1 MLDYDTPATVS
12 KHFYN
17 DIVIRAHVHTE
28 NGTIW
33 LVGADVCKALQ
44 ITNPSYVASKLD
56 KANVKRHYLINSQG
70 KQLVTWYSPRAI
82 YKLCQQSKSTRGL
95 DFLKWYASIQSDYVL
110 IPRETML
117 KLFDVLEKLKTFI

>member
-12 KHFYN
+12 QHFYN
-17 DIVIRAHVHTE
+17 GIMIREHIHSE
-28 NGTIW
+28 NGSIW

-56 KANVKRHYLINSQG
+56 KGNVKHHYLINSQG

-82 YKLCQQSKSTRGL
+82 YKLCKQSKSTRGL
-95 DFLKWYASIQSDYVL
+95 DFLKWYVSIQSDYVL

-117 KLFDVLEKLKTFI
+117 KLFDILEKMRSFI

>member
-1 MLDYDTPATVS
+1 M
-12 KHFYN
+12 
-17 DIVIRAHVHTE
+17 HTFILK

-56 KANVKRHYLINSQG
+56 KSNVKHHYLINSQG

-95 DFLKWYASIQSDYVL
+95 DFLKWYASIQADYVL

-117 KLFDVLEKLKTFI
+117 KLFDILEKMRSFI

>member
-1 MLDYDTPATVS
+1 M
-12 KHFYN
+12 
-17 DIVIRAHVHTE
+17 IRAHIHSE

-56 KANVKRHYLINSQG
+56 KANVKHHYLINSQG

-82 YKLCQQSKSTRGL
+82 YKLCKQSKSTRGL
-95 DFLKWYASIQSDYVL
+95 NFLKWYASIQADYVL

-117 KLFDVLEKLKTFI
+117 KLFDILEKMRSFI

>member
-1 MLDYDTPATVS
+1 MLDYDTPVS
-12 KHFYN
+12 IFQHFYN
-17 DIVIRAHVHTE
+17 GIVIRAHVHSE
-28 NGTIW
+28 NGTVW

-56 KANVKRHYLINSQG
+56 KANVKRHFLINSQG

-82 YKLCQQSKSTRGL
+82 YKLCKQSKSTRGL
-95 DFLKWYASIQSDYVL
+95 DFLKWYISIQSDYVL

-117 KLFDVLEKLKTFI
+117 KLFDILEKMRSFI